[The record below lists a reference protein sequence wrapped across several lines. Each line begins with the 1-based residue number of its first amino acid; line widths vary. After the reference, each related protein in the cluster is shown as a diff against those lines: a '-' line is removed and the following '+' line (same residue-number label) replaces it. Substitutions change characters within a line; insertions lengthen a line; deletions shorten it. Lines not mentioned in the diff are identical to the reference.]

1 MLIDTRQVITKSQ
14 LRNNLSEIL
23 MLVNRGKK
31 MMISDRGKL
40 IVKIIPVKERLK
52 AKKEKTDSF
61 MTELKKLKKTL
72 SRKNPNFDSV
82 KAIRAIRREN

>member
-1 MLIDTRQVITKSQ
+1 MLIDTRQIITKSQ
-14 LRNNLSEIL
+14 LRNNLSEVL
-23 MLVNRGKK
+23 MLVNMGKR

-40 IVKIIPVKERLK
+40 IVKILPVKGNLEI
-52 AKKEKTDSF
+52 KKKKNDSF
-61 MTELKKLKKTL
+61 MIELKRLKETL